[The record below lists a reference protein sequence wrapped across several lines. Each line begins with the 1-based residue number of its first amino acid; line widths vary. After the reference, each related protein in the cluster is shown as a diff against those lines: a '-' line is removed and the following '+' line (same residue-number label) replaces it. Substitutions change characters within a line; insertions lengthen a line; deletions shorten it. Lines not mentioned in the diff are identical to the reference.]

1 MDTNKIIIR
10 MPNWLGDAVMAT
22 AALEDVKSHFSS
34 SQVTVLCHEAIASL
48 LQANPS
54 IDHYLVFDKNK
65 KESEKKRIYQ
75 ALQEER
81 FDLGILLTNSFSSA
95 WWFYKGGVKSRVGY
109 NSHFRRPLLTSA
121 VPIRK
126 NHEKEHQVIAYKHL
140 LSPLGIPL
148 STTAPHLYVRTEEE
162 AQAKKLLAS
171 LQISSSHIL
180 IGINPLAAYGDAKCW
195 PLDRFRALSEKLLQN
210 PQVRIIYIGDPSGR
224 ESIEKNL
231 LGLGPRVV
239 SLAGKTS
246 LRELLALMNQCTCF
260 VTNDSG
266 PMHIASALHI
276 PLVALFG
283 STNEIK
289 TGPYEKAIVIHKH
302 VACSP
307 CYQRHCPIDFR
318 CMKTIAAEEVF
329 QAIKTEIPA
338 L

>member
-1 MDTNKIIIR
+1 MDTIKIIIR

-34 SQVTVLCHEAIASL
+34 SHITVLCHEAIASL
-48 LQANPS
+48 LQANPY

-65 KESEKKRIYQ
+65 KESEKRRIYQ
-75 ALQEER
+75 SLREER
-81 FDLGILLTNSFSSA
+81 FDLGILMTNSFSSA
-95 WWFYKGGVKSRVGY
+95 WWFWKGGVKSRVGY
-109 NSHFRRPLLTSA
+109 NSHFRKALLTSA
-121 VPIRK
+121 IPIRK
-126 NHEKEHQVIAYKHL
+126 NHEQEHQVVAYKHL
-140 LSPLGIPL
+140 LTSLGIPL
-148 STTAPHLYVRTEEE
+148 STTPPHLYVKPEEE
-162 AQAKKLLAS
+162 EQAKKLLAT
-171 LQISSSHIL
+171 LQISSNHIL

-195 PLDRFRALSEKLLQN
+195 PLDRFRALSERLLQN
-210 PQVRIIYIGDPSGR
+210 PQVRIIYIGDPSGK
-224 ESIEKNL
+224 EIIDKNL
-231 LGLGPRVV
+231 LGFGPRVA

-246 LRELLALMNQCTCF
+246 LRQLLALMNQCACF

-266 PMHIASALHI
+266 PMHIASALKI

-307 CYQRHCPIDFR
+307 CYLRHCPIDFR
-318 CMKTIAAEEVF
+318 CMKTITVDEVF
-329 QAIKTEIPA
+329 HAIKTEIPD